1 MLISGDWPVYSD
13 IKAPR
18 KVPCYHG
25 FYFQQTDRFSE
36 WRWKKI
42 PSGLRKGKVAFLKY
56 NLVSLESSIKDTA
69 IKGEY
74 FTRVYL
80 TWRRETSSM
89 ASRSCGKH
97 TTSETLMNTFVSLN
111 NVRIHW
117 MTINLQALVASFIV
131 ILQMFLL
138 SIVSLVGLTTGS
150 FISI

>member
-1 MLISGDWPVYSD
+1 M
-13 IKAPR
+13 
-18 KVPCYHG
+18 G
-25 FYFQQTDRFSE
+25 FTSSRLTGFQSE
-36 WRWKKI
+36 DERKI

-97 TTSETLMNTFVSLN
+97 TTSETLMNAFMSLN
-111 NVRIHW
+111 NVRIH
-117 MTINLQALVASFIV
+117 
-131 ILQMFLL
+131 
-138 SIVSLVGLTTGS
+138 
-150 FISI
+150 